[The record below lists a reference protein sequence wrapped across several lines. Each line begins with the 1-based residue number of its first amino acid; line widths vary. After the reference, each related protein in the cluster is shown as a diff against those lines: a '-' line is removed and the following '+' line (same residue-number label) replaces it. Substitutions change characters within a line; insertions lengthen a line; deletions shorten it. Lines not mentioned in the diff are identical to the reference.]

1 MGVPFQVVT
10 PSDGAPR
17 PRFTGGAGLS
27 VFAGQIDDWL
37 DNNSKTRGR
46 AWYGQQGSPG
56 WGHQMLSDPH
66 VRRARDAIVDPVVGA
81 TWDFEPASDDPL
93 AREVADFCRFAF
105 FECTAWESFLGTAMR
120 AYVRDGF
127 SIFEVTDD
135 ARPVPQDRFT
145 SHPGAGQG
153 VVPTGFH
160 YRPGYTV
167 EEWLQGRRDP
177 TQLAG
182 VRQYLPGSD
191 QEQAGV
197 RTIRSRRF
205 VRFTWEQEGANF
217 DGSPILRSAW
227 GPWFAKRLLMRI
239 EVMSH
244 EKNHLALPFVTLPD
258 GTDGNTADEEIDKLA
273 SAISKFRAHENGY
286 YVLPGGY
293 GVDFKSGG
301 ANTPIQQTIDRL
313 NIDIAHN
320 VSAAFMLLG
329 MKSVGSYNLATTQ
342 QGQFDIGLNKHAAFV
357 ANVLNN
363 GADGWSPI
371 ERIVSLNYGSNA
383 PRPRLIA
390 RNMPTVDWT
399 KVLPELTKAVQA
411 GIVQPDDQLDAFY
424 RKVMQAPKA
433 DPDTRRE
440 VQPAPAPIPE
450 EVPS

>member
-10 PSDGAPR
+10 PSDGTPR
-17 PRFTGGAGLS
+17 PRFNGGAGLS
-27 VFAGQIDDWL
+27 IYGGQVDDWL

-46 AWYGQQGSPG
+46 AWYGEQGAPG
-56 WGHQMLSDPH
+56 WGHQMLNDPH
-66 VRRARDAIVDPVVGA
+66 VRRARDALVDPVVGA

-93 AREVADFCRFAF
+93 AREIADFCRFAF
-105 FECTAWESFLGTAMR
+105 FECMAWESFLGLAMR

-127 SIFEVTDD
+127 SIFEVTD
-135 ARPVPQDRFT
+135 ANRPVPQDRF
-145 SHPGAGQG
+145 SAHQGAGQG

-160 YRPGYTV
+160 YRPAYSL
-167 EEWLQGRRDP
+167 EEWLQGRRNP

-191 QEQAGV
+191 KEQAGL
-197 RTIRSRRF
+197 RTIRSGRF

-217 DGSPILRSAW
+217 PGFPILRSAW

-273 SAISKFRAHENGY
+273 TSISKFRAHENGY
-286 YVLPGGY
+286 YILPGGY

-301 ANTPIQQTIDRL
+301 ANTPIQTTIDRL
-313 NIDIAHN
+313 NFDIAHN

-329 MKSVGSYNLATTQ
+329 AKTTGSYNVATTQ

-363 GADGWSPI
+363 GADGWSPV
-371 ERIVSLNYGSNA
+371 ERIVSLNYGDNA

-390 RNMPTVDWT
+390 RNMPTVDWM
-399 KVLPELTKAVQA
+399 KVLPELTSAVEADIIQRD
-411 GIVQPDDQLDAFY
+411 QPLADFY
-424 RKVMQAPKA
+424 RRVTQAPAA
-433 DPDTRRE
+433 DPTTRRKA
-440 VQPAPAPIPE
+440 PAPAE
-450 EVPS
+450 KVPA